1 MADRSARLA
10 FILSLTDKVT
20 APLGKVK
27 MGFSDLA
34 EQSQKNITQM
44 GIGLGGLVGAGMA
57 ISGSLEPALE
67 MNRALGEVRS
77 LNVAEDALNALNR
90 KSLEFSVAYGEN
102 ARDFVASAYH
112 IEGAIKGLVGNQL
125 ATFTNASDL
134 LAKAT
139 KSDADTMGTYVGTMY
154 NLFKG
159 QADAMGKGQ
168 WVETLAGQ
176 TATAVQLFRTSG
188 EQIGE
193 AFKAAGGLASTAG
206 VSLAEQMAV
215 LGTLG
220 STMDGGEAGGLYK
233 SFFENVSG
241 ASEKLGMSFVDQQ
254 GKLLPMMAI
263 LDKLKGKFGD
273 LSIEANGKQLRDA
286 FGGEAARLITT
297 LLGDTDRLKNGMD
310 QLGNVRGLEN
320 AKKMAMDM
328 VDPWQQFASAV
339 QALRIAFGQSLMPI
353 LQPLMAKLTGVATT
367 LTRWSQLFPNITRV
381 ISITM
386 LTVFGIVAALSLLT
400 LTVGVSKMVWLG
412 LVTVWKVLTMVGL
425 RSIAMF
431 LYHTVMTV
439 AFVAGLVL
447 MVAWM
452 GLVKGAMLLWQGA
465 IWLVNTA
472 LLANPV
478 TWIVLGIV
486 ALVAAVAAAIVY
498 WDEWT
503 SALMNTEAFKWVSA
517 QMTALSDWFGS
528 MGGWSGM
535 ASAAWDGIV
544 TIFKQAI
551 NGLIKMLNKIP
562 GVQIDAAFGDM
573 PAAPDLPTITAPRV
587 EAPLLPQLV
596 SGPQQPIQAP
606 PLVLAATP
614 KAQAPAMPTLNALQ
628 PPAQAPA
635 LVLAAAPKVPAP
647 VMSTPAALQP
657 PAQSPALVTA
667 PVPKAPTPIAQ
678 PMTFPELP
686 SKVPALVAMP
696 AVKTPAP
703 IGPQLTVSQ
712 PMQLPRLVTAPAP
725 TEKAEQSQQRING
738 SVASLSPKRPDAV
751 PRGGLLSSIQNNN
764 QTQNKGT
771 HVENINIQTSKPM
784 NPLELESMMAMAV
797 GG

>member
-10 FILSLTDKVT
+10 FILNLTDKVT
-20 APLGKVK
+20 GPLGKVK

-34 EQSQKNITQM
+34 EQSEKHIKTMGFGLAGITGAYVGITQSM
-44 GIGLGGLVGAGMA
+44 
-57 ISGSLEPALE
+57 EPALE

-77 LNVAEDALNALNR
+77 LGVAEDALNSLNR

-102 ARDFVASAYH
+102 ARDFAASAYQ
-112 IEGAIKGLVGNQL
+112 IEGAIKGLAGSQL
-125 ATFTNASDL
+125 ATFTNASNL

-168 WVETLAGQ
+168 WVENLAGQ

-206 VSLAEQMAV
+206 VSLSEQMAV

-254 GKLLPMMAI
+254 GKLLPMMNI

-273 LSIEANGKQLRDA
+273 LSIEANGKKLRDA
-286 FGGEAARLITT
+286 FGGEAARLITS
-297 LLGDTDRLKNGMD
+297 LMGDTDRLKNGME

-320 AKKMAMDM
+320 AERMAKNM
-328 VDPWQQFASAV
+328 VDPWQQFGAAV
-339 QALRIAFGQSLMPI
+339 QALRIAFGQSLIPI
-353 LQPLMAKLTGVATT
+353 LAPLMDRLVGIAST
-367 LTRWSQLFPNITRV
+367 LTRWTQLFPNITRV
-381 ISITM
+381 IAITT
-386 LTVFGIVAALSLLT
+386 LVVFGIIAAMSLLT
-400 LTVGVSKMVWLG
+400 LVVGMSKMVWLG
-412 LVTVWKVLTMVGL
+412 MVTVWKVLTMTGL
-425 RSIAMF
+425 RSVAMF
-431 LYHTVMTV
+431 LYHTLMVV

-478 TWIVLGIV
+478 TWIVIGIV
-486 ALVAAVAAAIVY
+486 ALVAAVAAAIIY
-498 WDEWT
+498 WDQWT
-503 SALMNTEAFKWVSA
+503 SALLNSEAFQWVSG
-517 QMTALSDWFGS
+517 QLSALSDWFDS
-528 MGGWSGM
+528 MGGWSNM

-544 TIFKQAI
+544 NIFKSAI
-551 NGLIKMLNKIP
+551 NGLIEMLNKIP
-562 GVQIDAAFGDM
+562 GVNIDAAFGDM
-573 PAAPDLPTITAPRV
+573 PAAPELPTISAPQV

-596 SGPQQPIQAP
+596 SAPQQPIQAP
-606 PLVLAATP
+606 PLMLAATP
-614 KAQAPAMPTLNALQ
+614 KAPAPAMPALNALQ
-628 PPAQAPA
+628 PQAQAPA
-635 LVLAAAPKVPAP
+635 LVLA
-647 VMSTPAALQP
+647 
-657 PAQSPALVTA
+657 
-667 PVPKAPTPIAQ
+667 PVPKAPAPIAQ
-678 PMTFPELP
+678 PLTGPQP
-686 SKVPALVAMP
+686 PRTAPALVAAP
-696 AVKTPAP
+696 SLKTPAP
-703 IGPQLTVSQ
+703 IGPQLNIPQ
-712 PMQLPRLVTAPAP
+712 PKQPPALVTAPAP
-725 TEKAEQSQQRING
+725 TEKAEQSQQRIN
-738 SVASLSPKRPDAV
+738 SAVTSLSPKRPDAV
-751 PRGGLLSSIQNNN
+751 PRGGLLASIQNNN

-771 HVENINIQTSKPM
+771 HVESVTINTGKTM
-784 NPLELESMMAMAV
+784 NPLELEGMLAMAV

>member
-1 MADRSARLA
+1 MADKSARLA

-34 EQSQKNITQM
+34 EQSEKHIKTMGFGLAGITGAYVGITQSM
-44 GIGLGGLVGAGMA
+44 
-57 ISGSLEPALE
+57 EPALE

-125 ATFTNASDL
+125 ATFTNASDV

-139 KSDADTMGTYVGTMY
+139 KSDADTMGSYVGTMY

-254 GKLLPMMAI
+254 GKLLPMMDI
-263 LDKLKGKFGD
+263 LDKLQGKFGD
-273 LSIEANGKQLRDA
+273 LTIEANGKKLRDA

-297 LLGDTDRLKNGMD
+297 LMGDTGRLKNGME
-310 QLGNVRGLEN
+310 QLGNVRGLESAERM
-320 AKKMAMDM
+320 AKAM
-328 VDPWQQFASAV
+328 VDPWQQFGAAV
-339 QALRIAFGQSLMPI
+339 QALRIAFGQSLIPI
-353 LQPLMAKLTGVATT
+353 LAPLMDRLVAIAGT
-367 LTRWSQLFPNITRV
+367 LTRWTQLFPNITRL
-381 ISITM
+381 I
-386 LTVFGIVAALSLLT
+386 GIVTLSFLAVTAAMSLLT
-400 LTVGVSKMVWLG
+400 LTVGLSKMAWLG
-412 LVTVWKVLTMVGL
+412 ATVVWNALTWSGY

-431 LYHTVMTV
+431 LYHTVMV
-439 AFVAGLVL
+439 IGFVAGLVL

-478 TWIVLGIV
+478 TWIVIGIV
-486 ALVAAVAAAIVY
+486 ALVAAVAAAIIY

-503 SALMNTEAFKWVSA
+503 SALLNSEAFQWVSG
-517 QMTALSDWFGS
+517 QLNALSAWFDS
-528 MGGWSGM
+528 MGGWSNM
-535 ASAAWDGIV
+535 ASAVWDAIV
-544 TIFKQAI
+544 NIFKSAI
-551 NGLIKMLNKIP
+551 NGLIEMLNKIP

-573 PAAPDLPTITAPRV
+573 PAAPELPTISAPQV

-596 SGPQQPIQAP
+596 SAPQQPIQAP
-606 PLVLAATP
+606 PLAMAATP
-614 KAQAPAMPTLNALQ
+614 KTPAPAMPALNALQ
-628 PPAQAPA
+628 PQAQTPA
-635 LVLAAAPKVPAP
+635 LVLAPVPR
-647 VMSTPAALQP
+647 TPA
-657 PAQSPALVTA
+657 
-667 PVPKAPTPIAQ
+667 PIAQ
-678 PMTFPELP
+678 PMTATEPP
-686 SKVPALVAMP
+686 RTAPALVAAP
-696 AVKTPAP
+696 ALKTPAP
-703 IGPQLTVSQ
+703 IGPQLNVPQ
-712 PMQLPRLVTAPAP
+712 PMQPPALVTAPKP
-725 TEKAEQSQQRING
+725 TEKAEQSQQRIN
-738 SVASLSPKRPDAV
+738 SAVTSLSPKRPDAV
-751 PRGGLLSSIQNNN
+751 PRGGLLASIQNNN

-771 HVENINIQTSKPM
+771 HVENVNIHTGKPM
-784 NPLELESMMAMAV
+784 NPLELEGMLAMAV

>member
-1 MADRSARLA
+1 MADKSARLA

-20 APLGKVK
+20 APMGKVK

-34 EQSQKNITQM
+34 EQSEKHIKTMGFGLAGITGAYVGITQSM
-44 GIGLGGLVGAGMA
+44 
-57 ISGSLEPALE
+57 EPALE

-102 ARDFVASAYH
+102 AKDFVASAYH
-112 IEGAIKGLVGNQL
+112 IEGAIKGLTGSQL
-125 ATFTNASDL
+125 ATFTNASNL

-139 KSDADTMGTYVGTMY
+139 KSDAGTMGTYVGTMY

-168 WVETLAGQ
+168 WVETLTGQ

-215 LGTLG
+215 LGALG
-220 STMDGGEAGGLYK
+220 NTMDGGEAGGLYK

-241 ASEKLGMSFVDQQ
+241 ASEKLGMSFVDQK
-254 GKLLPMMAI
+254 GKLLPIMDV

-273 LSIEANGKQLRDA
+273 LTIEANGKKLRDA

-297 LLGDTDRLKNGMD
+297 LMGDTERLKNGME

-320 AKKMAMDM
+320 AERMAKNM
-328 VDPWQQFASAV
+328 VDPWQQFSAAV
-339 QALRIAFGQSLMPI
+339 QALRIAFGQSLIPI
-353 LQPLMAKLTGVATT
+353 LTPLMDRLVGIAST
-367 LTRWSQLFPNITRV
+367 LTRWTQLFPNITRL
-381 ISITM
+381 I
-386 LTVFGIVAALSLLT
+386 GIVTLSFLAVTAAMSLLT
-400 LTVGVSKMVWLG
+400 LTVGLSKMAWLG
-412 LVTVWKVLTMVGL
+412 AVVVWNALTWSGY

-431 LYHTVMTV
+431 LYHTVMV
-439 AFVAGLVL
+439 VGFVAGLVL

-478 TWIVLGIV
+478 TWIVVGII
-486 ALVAAVAAAIVY
+486 ALVAAVAAAIIY
-498 WDEWT
+498 WDDWT
-503 SALMNTEAFKWVSA
+503 SALLNSEAFQWVSG
-517 QMTALSDWFGS
+517 QLTALSDWFDS

-544 TIFKQAI
+544 NIFKSAI
-551 NGLIKMLNKIP
+551 NGLIEMLNKIP
-562 GVQIDAAFGDM
+562 GVNIEAAFGDM
-573 PAAPDLPTITAPRV
+573 PATPELPTISAPQV

-596 SGPQQPIQAP
+596 SAPQQAIQAP
-606 PLVLAATP
+606 PLVMAATP
-614 KAQAPAMPTLNALQ
+614 KAPAPAMPTLNALQ
-628 PPAQAPA
+628 PQAQAQAPA
-635 LVLAAAPKVPAP
+635 LVLAPVPKAPAP
-647 VMSTPAALQP
+647 IAQP
-657 PAQSPALVTA
+657 LSAPEVPRTVPALVTA
-667 PVPKAPTPIAQ
+667 P
-678 PMTFPELP
+678 
-686 SKVPALVAMP
+686 AL
-696 AVKTPAP
+696 KTPAP
-703 IGPQLTVSQ
+703 IGPQLNVPQ
-712 PMQLPRLVTAPAP
+712 PVQPPALVTASKP
-725 TEKAEQSQQRING
+725 TEKAEQSQQRIN
-738 SVASLSPKRPDAV
+738 SAVTNLSPKRPDAV
-751 PRGGLLSSIQNNN
+751 PRGGFLASIQNNN

-771 HVENINIQTSKPM
+771 HVENVNIHTGKPM
-784 NPLELESMMAMAV
+784 NPLELEGMLAMAV

>member
-1 MADRSARLA
+1 MTDRSARLA

-20 APLGKVK
+20 APMGKVK
-27 MGFSDLA
+27 TSFSDLA
-34 EQSQKNITQM
+34 QQGQKNITQM
-44 GIGLGGLVGAGMA
+44 GLGLAGMVGAGVA
-57 ISGSLEPALE
+57 ITQSLEPALE

-77 LNVAEDALNALNR
+77 LGVAEDALNALNR

-125 ATFTNASDL
+125 ATFTNASDV

-139 KSDADTMGTYVGTMY
+139 KADADTMGTYVGTMY

-254 GKLLPMMAI
+254 GKLLPMMNI

-297 LLGDTDRLKNGMD
+297 LMGDTGRLKNGME

-320 AKKMAMDM
+320 AERMAKAM
-328 VDPWQQFASAV
+328 VDPWQQFGAAV
-339 QALRIAFGQSLMPI
+339 QALRIAFGQSLIPI
-353 LQPLMAKLTGVATT
+353 LAPLMDRLVGIAST
-367 LTRWSQLFPNITRV
+367 LTRWTQLFPNITRV
-381 ISITM
+381 IGIAT
-386 LTVFGIVAALSLLT
+386 LVVFGIIAAMSLLT
-400 LTVGVSKMVWLG
+400 LAVGMSKMVWLG
-412 LVTVWKVLTMVGL
+412 LVTVWKVLTMAGL

-431 LYHTVMTV
+431 LYHTVMV
-439 AFVAGLVL
+439 IGFVAGLVL

-478 TWIVLGIV
+478 TWIVIGIV
-486 ALVAAVAAAIVY
+486 ALVAAVAAAIIY
-498 WDEWT
+498 WDQWT
-503 SALMNTEAFKWVSA
+503 SALLNSEAFKWVSG
-517 QMTALSDWFGS
+517 QLTALSDWFDS
-528 MGGWSGM
+528 MGGWSSM

-544 TIFKQAI
+544 SIFKQAI
-551 NGLIKMLNKIP
+551 NGLIEMLNKIP
-562 GVQIDAAFGDM
+562 GVNIEAAFGDM
-573 PAAPDLPTITAPRV
+573 PAAPELPGISAPSV

-596 SGPQQPIQAP
+596 SAPQQPIQAP
-606 PLVLAATP
+606 LMMATTP
-614 KAQAPAMPTLNALQ
+614 KMQASAMPTLNALQ
-628 PPAQAPA
+628 PQAQAPA
-635 LVLAAAPKVPAP
+635 LVLA
-647 VMSTPAALQP
+647 
-657 PAQSPALVTA
+657 
-667 PVPKAPTPIAQ
+667 PVP
-678 PMTFPELP
+678 
-686 SKVPALVAMP
+686 
-696 AVKTPAP
+696 KTPAP
-703 IGPQLTVSQ
+703 IAQ
-712 PMQLPRLVTAPAP
+712 PLAALEPPRQPPALVLAPAP

-738 SVASLSPKRPDAV
+738 AVASLSPKRPDAV
-751 PRGGLLSSIQNNN
+751 PRGGLLASIQNNN

-771 HVENINIQTSKPM
+771 HVENVNIHTGKQM
-784 NPLELESMMAMAV
+784 NPLELEGMLAMAV

>member
-1 MADRSARLA
+1 MADKSARLA
-10 FILSLTDKVT
+10 FILNLTDKVT

-27 MGFSDLA
+27 TGFSDLA
-34 EQSQKNITQM
+34 AQSQKNITQM
-44 GIGLGGLVGAGMA
+44 GVGLAGMVGAGMA

-77 LNVAEDALNALNR
+77 LGVAEEALDALNK

-102 ARDFVASAYH
+102 ARDFVASAYS
-112 IEGAIKGLVGNQL
+112 IEGAIKGLSGSQL
-125 ATFTNASDL
+125 ATFTNASNL

-139 KSDADTMGTYVGTMY
+139 KSDADTMGQYVGTMY

-159 QADAMGKGQ
+159 QADAMGKGH
-168 WVETLAGQ
+168 WVDVLTGQ
-176 TATAVQLFRTSG
+176 TATAVKLFRTSG

-254 GKLLPMMAI
+254 GKLLPMMDI

-273 LSIEANGKQLRDA
+273 LSIEANGKKLRDA

-297 LLGDTDRLKNGMD
+297 LMGDTDRLKNGMD

-320 AKKMAMDM
+320 AEKMAMAM
-328 VDPWQQFASAV
+328 VDPWQQFGSAV

-353 LQPLMAKLTGVATT
+353 LQPLMARLTGVATT
-367 LTRWSQLFPNITRV
+367 LTRWSQLFPNITHV
-381 ISITM
+381 VSIASLVVLG
-386 LTVFGIVAALSLLT
+386 LTAGMAALT
-400 LTVGVSKMVWLG
+400 LVVGISKMVWLS
-412 LVTVWKVLTMVGL
+412 LVTVWRLVQLLQL
-425 RSIAMF
+425 RSVA
-431 LYHTVMTV
+431 
-439 AFVAGLVL
+439 AFVLQVAVIALYVTGLVL
-447 MVAWM
+447 LYTTL
-452 GLVKGAMLLWQGA
+452 GIIRGAMLLWQGA
-465 IWLVNTA
+465 IWLVNVA
-472 LLANPV
+472 LTANPV
-478 TWIVLGIV
+478 GVIVMGI
-486 ALVAAVAAAIVY
+486 ALLIGAVAAAIIY

-503 SALMNTEAFKWVSA
+503 GALMNTEAFKWISG
-517 QMTALSDWFGS
+517 QLTALSDWFNS

-544 TIFKQAI
+544 NIFKSAI
-551 NGLIKMLNKIP
+551 NGLIEMLNKIP

-573 PAAPDLPTITAPRV
+573 PAAPQLPTITAPTV

-596 SGPQQPIQAP
+596 SAPQQAVQAP
-606 PLVLAATP
+606 PLVMAA
-614 KAQAPAMPTLNALQ
+614 AQQAPAPAMPAVNALQ
-628 PPAQAPA
+628 PQAQPPA
-635 LVLAAAPKVPAP
+635 LVLA
-647 VMSTPAALQP
+647 
-657 PAQSPALVTA
+657 
-667 PVPKAPTPIAQ
+667 PVPKTPAPIPQ
-678 PMTFPELP
+678 PLTAPEP
-686 SKVPALVAMP
+686 PRTAPALVAAP
-696 AVKTPAP
+696 ALKVPAP
-703 IGPQLTVSQ
+703 IGPQLNIPQ
-712 PMQLPRLVTAPAP
+712 PKQPPTLVTAPAP
-725 TEKAEQSQQRING
+725 TEKAEQSQQRMNG

-771 HVENINIQTSKPM
+771 HVENVNIHTGKPM
-784 NPLELESMMAMAV
+784 NPLELEGMLAMAV

>member
-1 MADRSARLA
+1 MADQSARLA

-34 EQSQKNITQM
+34 EQSEKNIKTM
-44 GIGLGGLVGAGMA
+44 GFGLAGLLGAGAA
-57 ISGSLEPALE
+57 INQSLQPALE

-77 LNVAEDALNALNR
+77 LGVAEDALKALNR

-102 ARDFVASAYH
+102 ARDFVASAYS
-112 IEGAIKGLVGNQL
+112 IDGAMKGLTGSQL
-125 ATFTNASDL
+125 AMVTNASNV
-134 LAKAT
+134 LAKAA
-139 KSDADTMGTYVGTMY
+139 KSDADTMGQYVGTMY
-154 NLFKG
+154 SLFKG
-159 QADAMGKGQ
+159 QADAMGKSE

-176 TATAVQLFRTSG
+176 TATAVKLFRTSG
-188 EQIGE
+188 AQIGE

-220 STMDGGEAGGLYK
+220 SSMEGGEAGGLYK
-233 SFFENVSG
+233 AFFENVSG

-254 GKLLPMMAI
+254 GKLLPMMDI

-273 LSIEANGKQLRDA
+273 LSIEANGKKLRDA
-286 FGGEAARLITT
+286 FGGEAARLITS
-297 LLGDTDRLKNGMD
+297 LMGDTGRLKNGME

-320 AKKMAMDM
+320 AERMAKDM
-328 VDPWQQFASAV
+328 VDPWQQFAAAV

-353 LQPLMAKLTGVATT
+353 LEPLMARLTGVATT

-381 ISITM
+381 ISIAV
-386 LTVFGIVAALSLLT
+386 LVVFGIIAALSLLT
-400 LTVGVSKMVWLG
+400 LTVGMSKMVWLG

-431 LYHTVMTV
+431 LYHTVMAV

-478 TWIVLGIV
+478 TWVVIGIV
-486 ALVAAVAAAIVY
+486 ALVAAVAAAIIY

-503 SALMNTEAFKWVSA
+503 SALLNSEAFQWVSG
-517 QMTALSDWFGS
+517 QLTALSDWFGS
-528 MGGWSGM
+528 MGGWAGM

-544 TIFKQAI
+544 NIFKQAI
-551 NGLIKMLNKIP
+551 NGLIEMLNKIP

-573 PAAPDLPTITAPRV
+573 PAPPQMPGISAPQV
-587 EAPLLPQLV
+587 SAPLLPQLV
-596 SGPQQPIQAP
+596 NTPQQPIQAP
-606 PLVLAATP
+606 PLVMANTSKAATP
-614 KAQAPAMPTLNALQ
+614 AMPMLGALQ
-628 PPAQAPA
+628 SQALAPA
-635 LVLAAAPKVPAP
+635 LV
-647 VMSTPAALQP
+647 M
-657 PAQSPALVTA
+657 
-667 PVPKAPTPIAQ
+667 
-678 PMTFPELP
+678 
-686 SKVPALVAMP
+686 
-696 AVKTPAP
+696 
-703 IGPQLTVSQ
+703 
-712 PMQLPRLVTAPAP
+712 APAP
-725 TEKAEQSQQRING
+725 TEQAEQSQQRING

-751 PRGGLLSSIQNNN
+751 PRGGLLASIQNNN

-771 HVENINIQTSKPM
+771 HVENVNIHTGKQM
-784 NPLELESMMAMAV
+784 NPLELEGMLAMAV

>member
-1 MADRSARLA
+1 MADKSARLA
-10 FILSLTDKVT
+10 FILNLTDKVT

-27 MGFSDLA
+27 TGFSDLA
-34 EQSQKNITQM
+34 AQSQKNITQM
-44 GIGLGGLVGAGMA
+44 GVGLAGMVGAGMA

-77 LNVAEDALNALNR
+77 LGVAEEALDALNK

-102 ARDFVASAYH
+102 ARDFVASAYS
-112 IEGAIKGLVGNQL
+112 IEGAIKGLSGSQL
-125 ATFTNASDL
+125 ATFTNASNL

-139 KSDADTMGTYVGTMY
+139 KSDADTMGQYVGTMY

-168 WVETLAGQ
+168 WVDVLTGQ
-176 TATAVQLFRTSG
+176 TATAVKLFRTSG

-254 GKLLPMMAI
+254 GKLLPMMDI

-273 LSIEANGKQLRDA
+273 LSIEANGKKLRDA

-297 LLGDTDRLKNGMD
+297 LMGDTDRLKNGMD

-320 AKKMAMDM
+320 AEKMAMAM
-328 VDPWQQFASAV
+328 VDPWQQFGSAV

-353 LQPLMAKLTGVATT
+353 LQPLMARLTGVATT

-381 ISITM
+381 VSIASLVVLG
-386 LTVFGIVAALSLLT
+386 LTAGMAALT
-400 LTVGVSKMVWLG
+400 LVVGISKMVWLS
-412 LVTVWKVLTMVGL
+412 LVTVWRLVQLLQL
-425 RSIAMF
+425 RSVA
-431 LYHTVMTV
+431 
-439 AFVAGLVL
+439 AFVLQVAVIALYVTGLVL
-447 MVAWM
+447 LYTTL
-452 GLVKGAMLLWQGA
+452 GIIRGAMLLWQGA
-465 IWLVNTA
+465 IWLVNVA
-472 LLANPV
+472 LTANPV
-478 TWIVLGIV
+478 GVIVMGI
-486 ALVAAVAAAIVY
+486 ALLIGAVAAAIIY

-503 SALMNTEAFKWVSA
+503 GALMNTEAFKWISG
-517 QMTALSDWFGS
+517 QLTALSDWFNS

-544 TIFKQAI
+544 NIFKSAI
-551 NGLIKMLNKIP
+551 NGLIEMLNKIP

-573 PAAPDLPTITAPRV
+573 PAAPQLPTITAPTV

-596 SGPQQPIQAP
+596 SAPQQSVQAP
-606 PLVLAATP
+606 PLVMAA
-614 KAQAPAMPTLNALQ
+614 AQQAPAPAMPALNALQ
-628 PPAQAPA
+628 PQTHPPA
-635 LVLAAAPKVPAP
+635 LVLA
-647 VMSTPAALQP
+647 
-657 PAQSPALVTA
+657 
-667 PVPKAPTPIAQ
+667 PVPKTPAPIPQ
-678 PMTFPELP
+678 PLTAPEP
-686 SKVPALVAMP
+686 PRTAPALVAAP
-696 AVKTPAP
+696 VLKTPAP
-703 IGPQLTVSQ
+703 IGPQLNIPQ
-712 PMQLPRLVTAPAP
+712 PKQPPALVTAPAP
-725 TEKAEQSQQRING
+725 TEKAEQSQQRMNG

-771 HVENINIQTSKPM
+771 HVENVNIHTGKPM
-784 NPLELESMMAMAV
+784 NPLELEGMLAMAV

>member
-1 MADRSARLA
+1 MADQSARLA

-77 LNVAEDALNALNR
+77 LGVAEEALDALNK

-112 IEGAIKGLVGNQL
+112 IEGAIKGLSGSQL
-125 ATFTNASDL
+125 ATFTNASNL

-139 KSDADTMGTYVGTMY
+139 KSDADTMGSYVGTMY

-159 QADAMGKGQ
+159 QADAMGKGE
-168 WVETLAGQ
+168 WVDVLTGQ
-176 TATAVQLFRTSG
+176 TATAVRLFRTSG

-233 SFFENVSG
+233 SFFENVSD
-241 ASEKLGMSFVDQQ
+241 ASEKLGLSFVDQQ
-254 GKLLPMMAI
+254 GKLLPMMDI

-273 LSIEANGKQLRDA
+273 LSIEANGKKLRDA

-297 LLGDTDRLKNGMD
+297 LLGDTERLKNGMD

-320 AKKMAMDM
+320 AEKMAMAM
-328 VDPWQQFASAV
+328 VDPWQQFGAAV
-339 QALRIAFGQSLMPI
+339 EALRIAFGQSLMPI
-353 LQPLMAKLTGVATT
+353 IQPLMARLTAVATT

-381 ISITM
+381 VSLASLVILG
-386 LTVFGIVAALSLLT
+386 LTAGMAALT
-400 LTVGVSKMVWLG
+400 FVVGISKMVWLA
-412 LVTVWKVLTMVGL
+412 LVTVWKVVQLLQL
-425 RSIAMF
+425 RSVAAF
-431 LYHTVMTV
+431 LLQVATV
-439 AFVAGLVL
+439 ALYVTGLTL
-447 MVAWM
+447 LYTTM
-452 GLVKGAMLLWQGA
+452 GIVRGAMLLWQGA
-465 IWLVNTA
+465 IWLVNAA
-472 LLANPV
+472 LTANPV
-478 TWIVLGIV
+478 GVIVMGIA
-486 ALVAAVAAAIVY
+486 ALVAVVAAAIIY
-498 WDEWT
+498 WDDWT
-503 SALMNTEAFKWVSA
+503 GALMDTEAFKWVSA
-517 QMTALSDWFGS
+517 QLTALSDWFGS
-528 MGGWSGM
+528 MGGWTGM

-544 TIFKQAI
+544 SIFKKAI
-551 NGLIKMLNKIP
+551 NGLIDMLNKIP

-573 PAAPDLPTITAPRV
+573 PAAPDLPSISAPQV
-587 EAPLLPQLV
+587 EAPLLPKLV
-596 SGPQQPIQAP
+596 SAPQQQPIAA
-606 PLVLAATP
+606 PLVMPAAPETP
-614 KAQAPAMPTLNALQ
+614 APAMPALSALAPQ
-628 PPAQAPA
+628 AQAPA
-635 LVLAAAPKVPAP
+635 LVLAPVPKPPVQIAQPKAVVEAPRAV
-647 VMSTPAALQP
+647 
-657 PAQSPALVTA
+657 PALVTA
-667 PVPKAPTPIAQ
+667 QTIPVPAPVGPQLAVPKPVLQ
-678 PMTFPELP
+678 P
-686 SKVPALVAMP
+686 PALVTA
-696 AVKTPAP
+696 AP
-703 IGPQLTVSQ
+703 
-712 PMQLPRLVTAPAP
+712 P
-725 TEKAEQSQQRING
+725 TQKAEQSQERING

-751 PRGGLLSSIQNNN
+751 PRGGLLSSIQNNT

-771 HVENINIQTSKPM
+771 HVENVNIHTGKPM
-784 NPLELESMMAMAV
+784 NPLELEGMLAMAV

>member
-1 MADRSARLA
+1 MADQSARLA

-20 APLGKVK
+20 APLGKVE

-34 EQSQKNITQM
+34 EQSEKHIKTM
-44 GIGLGGLVGAGMA
+44 GLGLAGLVGAGVA
-57 ISGSLEPALE
+57 ITQSLEPALE

-77 LNVAEDALNALNR
+77 LSVAEDALTSLNR

-102 ARDFVASAYH
+102 ARDFVTSAYH
-112 IEGAIKGLVGNQL
+112 IEGAIKGLAGSQL
-125 ATFTNASDL
+125 ATFTNASNL

-168 WVETLAGQ
+168 WVESLAGQ

-254 GKLLPMMAI
+254 GKLLPMMDI

-273 LSIEANGKQLRDA
+273 LSIEANGKKLRDA

-310 QLGNVRGLEN
+310 RLGNVHGLEN
-320 AKKMAMDM
+320 AERMAKQM
-328 VDPWQQFASAV
+328 VDPWQQFGAAV
-339 QALRIAFGQSLMPI
+339 QALRIAFGQSLIPI
-353 LQPLMAKLTGVATT
+353 LTPLMDRLVAIAAT
-367 LTRWSQLFPNITRV
+367 LTRWTQLFPNITRV
-381 ISITM
+381 IGITT
-386 LTVFGIVAALSLLT
+386 LVVFGIIASMSLLT
-400 LTVGVSKMVWLG
+400 LTVGISKMVWLG
-412 LVTVWKVLTMVGL
+412 LVTVWKVLTMAGL

-431 LYHTVMTV
+431 LYHTVMV
-439 AFVAGLVL
+439 IGFVAGLVL

-478 TWIVLGIV
+478 TWVVVGIV
-486 ALVAAVAAAIVY
+486 ALVAAVAAAIIY

-503 SALMNTEAFKWVSA
+503 SALLNSEAFQWVSA
-517 QMTALSDWFGS
+517 QLTALSDWFDS

-535 ASAAWDGIV
+535 ASAAWEGIV
-544 TIFKQAI
+544 NIFKSAI
-551 NGLIKMLNKIP
+551 NGLIQMLNKIP
-562 GVQIDAAFGDM
+562 GVNIEAAFGDM
-573 PAAPDLPTITAPRV
+573 PAAPELPTITAPTV
-587 EAPLLPQLV
+587 EAPSLPQLV
-596 SGPQQPIQAP
+596 SAPQQPIQAP
-606 PLVLAATP
+606 PLMMAAAQ
-614 KAQAPAMPTLNALQ
+614 KAPAPAMPALNALPPQAQ
-628 PPAQAPA
+628 PPA
-635 LVLAAAPKVPAP
+635 LVLAPAPKTPAP
-647 VMSTPAALQP
+647 VPQP
-657 PAQSPALVTA
+657 LTAPELPRTA
-667 PVPKAPTPIAQ
+667 PVLVAA
-678 PMTFPELP
+678 
-686 SKVPALVAMP
+686 PALTA
-696 AVKTPAP
+696 PAP
-703 IGPQLTVSQ
+703 IGPQLTIPQ
-712 PMQLPRLVTAPAP
+712 PKQPPALVTAPTP
-725 TEKAEQSQQRING
+725 TEEAEQSQQRMNG
-738 SVASLSPKRPDAV
+738 SVASLSPKRPDSV

-771 HVENINIQTSKPM
+771 HVENVNIHTGKPM
-784 NPLELESMMAMAV
+784 NPLELEGMLAMAV

>member
-1 MADRSARLA
+1 MTDRSARLA

-20 APLGKVK
+20 APMGKVK
-27 MGFSDLA
+27 TSFSDLA
-34 EQSQKNITQM
+34 QQGQKNITQM
-44 GIGLGGLVGAGMA
+44 GLGLAGMVGAGVA
-57 ISGSLEPALE
+57 ITQSLEPALE

-77 LNVAEDALNALNR
+77 LGVAEDALNALNR

-125 ATFTNASDL
+125 ATFTNASDV

-139 KSDADTMGTYVGTMY
+139 KADADTMGTYVGTMY

-254 GKLLPMMAI
+254 GKLLPMMNI

-297 LLGDTDRLKNGMD
+297 LMGDTGRLKNGME

-320 AKKMAMDM
+320 AERMAKAM
-328 VDPWQQFASAV
+328 VDPWQQFGAAV
-339 QALRIAFGQSLMPI
+339 QALRIAFGQSLIPI
-353 LQPLMAKLTGVATT
+353 LAPLMDRLVGIAST
-367 LTRWSQLFPNITRV
+367 LTRWTQLFPNITRV
-381 ISITM
+381 IGITT
-386 LTVFGIVAALSLLT
+386 LVVFGIIAAMSLLT
-400 LTVGVSKMVWLG
+400 LTVGMSKMVWLG
-412 LVTVWKVLTMVGL
+412 LVTVWKVLTMAGL

-431 LYHTVMTV
+431 LYHTVMV
-439 AFVAGLVL
+439 IGFVAGLVL

-478 TWIVLGIV
+478 TWIVIGIV
-486 ALVAAVAAAIVY
+486 ALVAAVAAAIIY
-498 WDEWT
+498 WDQWT
-503 SALMNTEAFKWVSA
+503 SALLNSEAFNWVSG
-517 QMTALSDWFGS
+517 QLTALSDWFDS
-528 MGGWSGM
+528 MGGWSSM
-535 ASAAWDGIV
+535 ASVAWDGIV
-544 TIFKQAI
+544 SIFKQAI
-551 NGLIKMLNKIP
+551 NGLIEMLNKIP
-562 GVQIDAAFGDM
+562 GVNIEAAFGDM
-573 PAAPDLPTITAPRV
+573 PAAPELPGISAPSV

-596 SGPQQPIQAP
+596 SAPQQSIQAP
-606 PLVLAATP
+606 LMMATTP
-614 KAQAPAMPTLNALQ
+614 KMQPSAMPTLNALQ
-628 PPAQAPA
+628 PQAQAPA
-635 LVLAAAPKVPAP
+635 LVLA
-647 VMSTPAALQP
+647 
-657 PAQSPALVTA
+657 
-667 PVPKAPTPIAQ
+667 PVP
-678 PMTFPELP
+678 
-686 SKVPALVAMP
+686 
-696 AVKTPAP
+696 KTPAP
-703 IGPQLTVSQ
+703 IAQ
-712 PMQLPRLVTAPAP
+712 PLAALEPPRQPPALVLAPAP

-738 SVASLSPKRPDAV
+738 AVASLSPKRPDAV
-751 PRGGLLSSIQNNN
+751 PRGGLLASIQNNN

-771 HVENINIQTSKPM
+771 HVENVNIHTGKQM
-784 NPLELESMMAMAV
+784 NPLELEGMLAMAV

>member
-1 MADRSARLA
+1 MADKSARLA

-20 APLGKVK
+20 APMGKVK

-34 EQSQKNITQM
+34 EQSEKHIKTMGFGLAGITGAYVGITQSM
-44 GIGLGGLVGAGMA
+44 
-57 ISGSLEPALE
+57 EPALE

-102 ARDFVASAYH
+102 AKDFVASAYH
-112 IEGAIKGLVGNQL
+112 IEGAIKGLAGSQL
-125 ATFTNASDL
+125 ATFTNASNL

-168 WVETLAGQ
+168 WVENLAGQ

-233 SFFENVSG
+233 SFFENVSN
-241 ASEKLGMSFVDQQ
+241 ASEKLGMKFVDQQ
-254 GKLLPMMAI
+254 GKLLPMMDI

-273 LSIEANGKQLRDA
+273 LSIEANGAKLRDA
-286 FGGEAARLITT
+286 FGGEAARLISS
-297 LLGDTDRLKNGMD
+297 LMGDTDRLKNGMER
-310 QLGNVRGLEN
+310 LGNVRGLEN
-320 AKKMAMDM
+320 AERMAKNM
-328 VDPWQQFASAV
+328 VDPWQQFSSAV
-339 QALRIAFGQSLMPI
+339 EALRIAFGQSLIPI
-353 LQPLMAKLTGVATT
+353 LTPLMDRLVGIAGT
-367 LTRWSQLFPNITRV
+367 LTRWTQLFPNITRL
-381 ISITM
+381 I
-386 LTVFGIVAALSLLT
+386 GIVTLSFLAITAAMSLLT
-400 LTVGVSKMVWLG
+400 LTVGLSKMAWLG
-412 LVTVWKVLTMVGL
+412 AVVVWNALTWSGY

-431 LYHTVMTV
+431 LYHTVMV
-439 AFVAGLVL
+439 IGFVAGLVL

-478 TWIVLGIV
+478 TWIVVGIV
-486 ALVAAVAAAIVY
+486 ALVAAVAAAIIY

-503 SALMNTEAFKWVSA
+503 SALLNSEAFQWVSG
-517 QMTALSDWFGS
+517 QLTALSEWFDS

-535 ASAAWDGIV
+535 ASAAWDAIV
-544 TIFKQAI
+544 DIFKSAI
-551 NGLIKMLNKIP
+551 NGLIEMLNKIP

-573 PAAPDLPTITAPRV
+573 PAAPELPRISAPQV

-596 SGPQQPIQAP
+596 SAPQQPIQAP
-606 PLVLAATP
+606 PLVMAATP
-614 KAQAPAMPTLNALQ
+614 KAPAPAMPTLNTLQ
-628 PPAQAPA
+628 PQVQAPA
-635 LVLAAAPKVPAP
+635 LVLA
-647 VMSTPAALQP
+647 
-657 PAQSPALVTA
+657 
-667 PVPKAPTPIAQ
+667 PVPKAPAPIAQ
-678 PMTFPELP
+678 PMTSPEVPRTAPALV
-686 SKVPALVAMP
+686 SVPAL
-696 AVKTPAP
+696 KTPAP
-703 IGPQLTVSQ
+703 IGPQLNVPQ
-712 PMQLPRLVTAPAP
+712 PIQPPALVTASKP
-725 TEKAEQSQQRING
+725 TEKAEQSQQRIN
-738 SVASLSPKRPDAV
+738 SAVTSLSPKRPDAV
-751 PRGGLLSSIQNNN
+751 PRGGLLASIQNNN

-771 HVENINIQTSKPM
+771 HVENVNIHTGKPM
-784 NPLELESMMAMAV
+784 NPLELEGMLAMAV

>member
-1 MADRSARLA
+1 MTDRSARLA

-20 APLGKVK
+20 APMGKVK
-27 MGFSDLA
+27 TSFSDLA
-34 EQSQKNITQM
+34 QQGQKNITQM
-44 GIGLGGLVGAGMA
+44 GLGLAGMVGAGVA
-57 ISGSLEPALE
+57 ITQSLEPALE

-77 LNVAEDALNALNR
+77 LGVAEDALNALNR

-125 ATFTNASDL
+125 ATFTNASDV

-139 KSDADTMGTYVGTMY
+139 KADADTMGTYVGTMY

-193 AFKAAGGLASTAG
+193 AFKSAGGLASTAG

-220 STMDGGEAGGLYK
+220 GTMDGGEAGGLYK

-254 GKLLPMMAI
+254 GKLLPMMNI

-297 LLGDTDRLKNGMD
+297 LMGDTGRLKNGME

-320 AKKMAMDM
+320 AERMAKAM
-328 VDPWQQFASAV
+328 VDPWQQFGAAV
-339 QALRIAFGQSLMPI
+339 QALRIAFGQSLIPI
-353 LQPLMAKLTGVATT
+353 LAPLMDRLVGIAST
-367 LTRWSQLFPNITRV
+367 LTRWTQLFPNITRV
-381 ISITM
+381 IGIAT
-386 LTVFGIVAALSLLT
+386 LVVFGIIAAMSLLT
-400 LTVGVSKMVWLG
+400 LTVGMSKMVWLG
-412 LVTVWKVLTMVGL
+412 LVTVWKVLTMAGL

-431 LYHTVMTV
+431 LSHTVMV
-439 AFVAGLVL
+439 IGFVAGLVL

-478 TWIVLGIV
+478 TWIVIGIV
-486 ALVAAVAAAIVY
+486 ALVAAVAAAIIY
-498 WDEWT
+498 WDQWT
-503 SALMNTEAFKWVSA
+503 SALLNSEAFNWVSG
-517 QMTALSDWFGS
+517 QLTALSDWFDS
-528 MGGWSGM
+528 MGGWSSM

-544 TIFKQAI
+544 SIFKQAI
-551 NGLIKMLNKIP
+551 NGLIEMLNKIP
-562 GVQIDAAFGDM
+562 GVNIEAAFGDM
-573 PAAPDLPTITAPRV
+573 PAAPELPGISAPSV

-596 SGPQQPIQAP
+596 SAPQQPIQV
-606 PLVLAATP
+606 PLMMANTP
-614 KAQAPAMPTLNALQ
+614 KMPASAMPTLNALQ
-628 PPAQAPA
+628 PQAQAPA
-635 LVLAAAPKVPAP
+635 LVLA
-647 VMSTPAALQP
+647 
-657 PAQSPALVTA
+657 
-667 PVPKAPTPIAQ
+667 PVP
-678 PMTFPELP
+678 
-686 SKVPALVAMP
+686 
-696 AVKTPAP
+696 KTPAP
-703 IGPQLTVSQ
+703 IAQ
-712 PMQLPRLVTAPAP
+712 PLAALEPPRQPPALVLAPAP
-725 TEKAEQSQQRING
+725 TERAEQSQQRING
-738 SVASLSPKRPDAV
+738 AVASLSPKRPDAV
-751 PRGGLLSSIQNNN
+751 PRGGLLASIQNNN

-771 HVENINIQTSKPM
+771 HVENVNIHTGKQM
-784 NPLELESMMAMAV
+784 NPLELEGMLAMAV